1 MLRPPQSLLAALAAT
16 TVVVTVAVCWAG
28 WRLLDQQ
35 RAIDEQRARE
45 QLDSSAD
52 AIASRITGRLAETGE
67 WLSAWVASPAS
78 LPPEVDG
85 AVALAVDAEGIRI
98 VPDRGLPFVPAVVP
112 PRRPAEVFVAAER
125 LEFVDHRP
133 ADAAARYRLLAK
145 SENAE
150 LRAGALLRLGRVLRK
165 QGDSTAALTTYRQL
179 AALGAARVHDLPAE
193 LVGLSGQ
200 RAVYAAKGD
209 RESEQRAAQQVL
221 EGLDGGRWL
230 ITRGV
235 AEFHRESI
243 STTGRPESWQLA
255 EAVSDVWRDAGGRL
269 TTGGLRLFS
278 KDDGSVLVFWRSGGA
293 RTTLLAA
300 FADRLF
306 AASSSPATIWRL
318 VDPEGHAIAGAPG
331 IVEGRPVAR
340 LIGTSEYPWT
350 IQVWPPAPAPAGLR
364 SGHTVLLAMMGAMLM
379 FVWAASYSIGRA
391 IRREAGVARLQSDF
405 VAAVSHEFRSPL
417 TAIRQMA
424 EMLEMDR
431 LPTDERRQT
440 YYRTMAREAAR
451 LQRLVETLLN
461 FGRME
466 AGAARFQFSE
476 IEAGALA
483 RDVAGELAPQAQES
497 GIRIETTGPETGLR
511 VRADPSALAV
521 AIRNLIDNAIKYSP
535 HESVVRIE
543 WGAEGDRVAVRVVD
557 RGPGIPER
565 EQRAIFH
572 RFVRGQAA
580 VDGHVPGTGV
590 GLAMVQEIVRAHGGE
605 IRVASQVGH
614 GSTFTIELPCTRAN
628 PSARNERAV
637 ASESRERS
645 GDRGAPASERV
656 GGSAGAKPP
665 GVS

>member
-1 MLRPPQSLLAALAAT
+1 VLRPPQSLLAALAAT

-45 QLDSSAD
+45 QLDSGAD
-52 AIASRITGRLAETGE
+52 AIASRISGRLAETGE
-67 WLSAWVASPAS
+67 WLSAWVVSPAS
-78 LPPEVDG
+78 LPPAVDG
-85 AVALAVDAEGIRI
+85 AVALAVDADGIRI
-98 VPDRGLPFVPAVVP
+98 VPDGGLPFVPAVVP
-112 PRRPAEVFVAAER
+112 ARRPADAFVAAER
-125 LEFVDHRP
+125 LEFLDNRP
-133 ADAAARYRLLAK
+133 GDAAARYRLLAR
-145 SENAE
+145 SDDAE

-165 QGDSTAALTTYRQL
+165 QGDFTGALTTYRQL
-179 AALGAARVHDLPAE
+179 AALGAPRVHDLPAE
-193 LVGLSGQ
+193 LAGLAGQ
-200 RAVYAAKGD
+200 RAVYAAVGD
-209 RESEQRAAQQVL
+209 REGEQRAAQQVL

-243 STTGRPESWQLA
+243 STTGRPECWQLA
-255 EAVSDVWRDAGGRL
+255 DAVSDVWRDASGRL
-269 TTGGLRLFS
+269 TARGLRLFS
-278 KDDGSVLVFWRSGGA
+278 KDDGNVLVFWRSGGA
-293 RTTLLAA
+293 RTALLAA
-300 FADRLF
+300 FADRFF
-306 AASSSPATIWRL
+306 AASGSAATIWRL
-318 VDPEGHAIAGAPG
+318 VDPEGRLIAGAAAAS
-331 IVEGRPVAR
+331 GRPVAR
-340 LIGTSEYPWT
+340 IIGTSEYPWT
-350 IQVWPPAPAPAGLR
+350 LQVWPPAPAPTGLR
-364 SGHTVLLAMMGAMLM
+364 SGRTLLLAMMGAMLM
-379 FVWAASYSIGRA
+379 FVWAASYLIGRA

-431 LPTDERRQT
+431 LPTDERRRT

-476 IEAGALA
+476 VDAGALA
-483 RDVAGELAPQAQES
+483 RNVVGESEPQARES
-497 GIRIETTGPETGLR
+497 GTRIETTGPEAGLR

-535 HESVVRIE
+535 RESVVRIE
-543 WGAEGDRVAVRVVD
+543 WGVAGDRVAIRVVD

-590 GLAMVQEIVRAHGGE
+590 GLAMVQDIVRAHGGE
-605 IRVASQVGH
+605 IRIESQVGH
-614 GSTFTIELPCTRAN
+614 GSTFTILLPA
-628 PSARNERAV
+628 AEERCQ
-637 ASESRERS
+637 RS
-645 GDRGAPASERV
+645 
-656 GGSAGAKPP
+656 
-665 GVS
+665 